1 MIVWLD
7 VLALSNLYA
16 MLAIGVGLSGHAG
29 ERRTIARKGS
39 AGGRFT
45 PQRGAC
51 VQIARKKGAGR

>member
-7 VLALSNLYA
+7 FLALSNLHA
-16 MLAIGVGLSGHAG
+16 MLATGVAHSEHV
-29 ERRTIARKGS
+29 RVSRTIARKGS